1 MADLYNQFNE
11 GSSMS
16 SSRFIITV
24 IGIDKVCIVA
34 GITRIMAQYNVNIV
48 DITQT
53 IMDDLFTMIMLAQI
67 KEENFDLAAFQQ
79 AMSSKGQ
86 ELGVEVKVQHEDA
99 FRFMHRI

>member
-1 MADLYNQFNE
+1 
-11 GSSMS
+11 MS

-24 IGIDKVCIVA
+24 IGIDKVGIVA
-34 GITRIMAQYNVNIV
+34 GITQVMALYNVNIV

-67 KEENFDLAAFQQ
+67 KEENFDLTSFQQ
-79 AMSSKGQ
+79 AMSGKGS
-86 ELGVEVKVQHEDA
+86 ELGVEVKVQHEDV